1 MRFSRHISLHGAHF
15 APKAKQSAGKSVMTF
30 FLAPLLLKFGKNQ
43 FLAVEQILIIVI
55 YNGRKLKW
63 TNVNS
68 EKMQQI

>member
-1 MRFSRHISLHGAHF
+1 
-15 APKAKQSAGKSVMTF
+15 MTF